1 MPSQTALPDLIEKSP
16 PASGT
21 YVKFQAKVRGLALI
35 LIKPVGMSALGQKR
49 TYAVQNVMSALP
61 PKADMCGATKDV
73 RFGPK
78 ADIVATSTLDTHCE
92 CHTGEALAMSFGQ
105 TVTSSF
111 LRHWTMIGTESV
123 LSPLW
128 SN

>member
-49 TYAVQNVMSALP
+49 TYAVQ
-61 PKADMCGATKDV
+61 
-73 RFGPK
+73 
-78 ADIVATSTLDTHCE
+78 
-92 CHTGEALAMSFGQ
+92 
-105 TVTSSF
+105 
-111 LRHWTMIGTESV
+111 
-123 LSPLW
+123 
-128 SN
+128 